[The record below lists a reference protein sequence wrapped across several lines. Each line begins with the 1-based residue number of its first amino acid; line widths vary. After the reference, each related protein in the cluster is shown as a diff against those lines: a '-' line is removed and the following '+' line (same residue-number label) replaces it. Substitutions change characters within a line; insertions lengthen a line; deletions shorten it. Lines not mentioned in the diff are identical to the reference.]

1 MQEIVIYLRAGDVA
15 ATVVDE
21 FNQTGKAVPAITRGM
36 RANLCLRLLDSEGE
50 PFQAS
55 KLAFNSWDFVLAH
68 DWNTAT
74 PVQIR
79 SQVGITVSSITI
91 DEKTFSQINI
101 PLTETNTEELI
112 AALGNSSSIK
122 LGGEL
127 AGFESGEVDPG
138 FLIQFDMTVRNRRGT
153 AGTDVPTPV
162 LNGTYSIAQIDDL
175 LAGKADV
182 DHTHPRDQWV
192 SEEFTLTLADISAK
206 EVTLANTPSD
216 NNALTFKIIGGI
228 EQYEGIDFSITDT
241 TVSWAGH
248 ALDGVLA
255 EGDVLRVKY
264 FITTENP

>member
-21 FNQTGKAVPAITRGM
+21 YNQTGKAVPAITRGM

-50 PFQAS
+50 PIPAS
-55 KLAFNSWDFVLAH
+55 SLDYMGWDFVLAH
-68 DWNTAT
+68 DWTTST
-74 PVQIR
+74 PMQIR
-79 SQVGITVSSITI
+79 SQIGITVTSVTI
-91 DEKTFSQINI
+91 EEKTFSQINI

-112 AALGNSSSIK
+112 SALSNSPSIK

-175 LAGKADV
+175 LSGKADI
-182 DHTHPRDQWV
+182 DHTHPDKIWV
-192 SEEFTLTLADISAK
+192 NEEFVLTPADIIAK
-206 EVTLANTPSD
+206 QVVLANTPLD
-216 NNALTFKIIGGI
+216 INALTFKIIGGI

-241 TVSWAGH
+241 TVSWSGH

-255 EGDVLRVKY
+255 EGDKIK
-264 FITTENP
+264 ITYQIEG

>member
-1 MQEIVIYLRAGDVA
+1 MQEIVIYLRAGDVV

-21 FNQTGKAVPAITRGM
+21 LNQTGNKAAPTITRGM
-36 RANLCLRLLDSEGE
+36 RANLCLRLLNSEGE
-50 PFQAS
+50 PIPVAD
-55 KLAFNSWDFVLAH
+55 LDYIGWDFVLAH

-74 PVQIR
+74 LMQIR
-79 SQVGITVSSITI
+79 EQAGITVSSVTI
-91 DEKTFSQINI
+91 EEKDFSQINI

-112 AALGNSSSIK
+112 AALNNSPSIK

-175 LAGKADV
+175 LAGKADI

-192 SEEFTLTLADISAK
+192 IEEFVLTPTDISAK
-206 EVTLANTPSD
+206 EVTLANTPLD
-216 NNALTFKIIGGI
+216 INALTFKIIGGI
-228 EQYEGIDFSITDT
+228 EQYEGIDFSITDA

-255 EGDVLRVKY
+255 EGDQIRINY
-264 FITTENP
+264 QIQG